1 MVQITLPAP
10 AEAHTHKRR
19 FKSHFPWLEYSRPF
33 SFDLTADVRFH
44 YERKWFHHSLEANV
58 EAHIAHKN
66 DIITGTFGSYDFPIS
81 FYILSQNDLNALQKN
96 CHLSANAS
104 PVFIE
109 ENMAG
114 TGIPYR
120 TIPLPDNATYY
131 FVFLYRGSASPVQ
144 LTSSYDT
151 VTLNYPDSLTVT
163 APANATVLQF
173 PSSSSR

>member
-1 MVQITLPAP
+1 MRTIVM
-10 AEAHTHKRR
+10 
-19 FKSHFPWLEYSRPF
+19 
-33 SFDLTADVRFH
+33 
-44 YERKWFHHSLEANV
+44 SLVPLLVICLAATPNV
-58 EAHIAHKN
+58 EATSLTATINKPSSMTSLEGQPSCSVLPLAFSAHKN

-81 FYILSQNDLNALQKN
+81 FYILSQNDLNGLQN
-96 CHLSANAS
+96 CHLPANAS
-104 PVFIE
+104 PIFIE

-173 PSSSSR
+173 SSSSSR